1 MNFRI
6 LILMLIVSILTACTG
21 TTVVLVPD
29 AGGNVGQVELITEGG
44 TTVLTKAYESAEATK
59 EKQAPTKTVQLSD
72 EKVHDMFA
80 DTLAKEP
87 LPPEHFLFH
96 FKSGSAD
103 LLTEANEELAKTK
116 AVIEARKSCDLSVIG
131 HTDRVDDISSNYVL
145 SMHRAD
151 NVAKALTDIGIARE
165 CLDIRFYGE
174 NYPVV
179 PTDDDVDE
187 PRNRRVEIEVR

>member
-1 MNFRI
+1 MNVRI
-6 LILMLIVSILTACTG
+6 FIVMLAIGLLSACTS

-44 TTVLTKAYESAEATK
+44 KTLLTKAYESAEAKK
-59 EKQAPTKTVQLSD
+59 EKQAPTKKVQLSG
-72 EKVHDMFA
+72 ENVREMFS

-87 LPPEHFLFH
+87 LPPEHFRFY

-103 LLTEANEELAKTK
+103 LLPDANEELMKAK

-151 NVAKALTDIGIARE
+151 NVANALTDIGIARK

-179 PTDDDVDE
+179 PTEDDVDE
-187 PRNRRVEIEVR
+187 PRNRRVEIEIR